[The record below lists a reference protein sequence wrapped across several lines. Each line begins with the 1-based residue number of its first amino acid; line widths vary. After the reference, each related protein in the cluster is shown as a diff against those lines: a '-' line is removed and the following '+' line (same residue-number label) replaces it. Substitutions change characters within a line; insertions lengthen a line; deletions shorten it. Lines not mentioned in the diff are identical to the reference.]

1 LSKMLRGVSS
11 SLKHNI
17 WESIP
22 CAFSSKHGRCAPL
35 FSDQI
40 IAQPLLRPAACD
52 RGLVEY
58 HRANI
63 SSCKRPTDCCGYFTC
78 GTKHSAAEV
87 LIRSVVDQRKFSEAR
102 RSVHKYAHPSWPQ
115 NLPVECWHFSDKAAV
130 SKLVPLQE
138 FEAELNSGNMEKE
151 LIAESGE
158 SQTEFEDLYKNKVS
172 KWYLFSR
179 RDEVTAR
186 VLKQCFNLHDTRI
199 SNPLTRAKVEFV
211 SGATRRG
218 DHLLVGVHDYRL
230 QENERD
236 GVEGYIDD
244 ISWVQEIYSDLLSA
258 PDDQAP
264 FEDSGLLSQRLVAHE
279 VLFVYFPATSTLI
292 TIGADSTYMVLCG
305 RAIMLNQHSQ
315 VTPLQR
321 PARLECAPLVNCRP
335 AAPNRQGRQV
345 RTANARGEV
354 GAGTLLLVLLDAF
367 MDSVFPVLTLLGDA
381 VDGIARLSV
390 RRPEARHVVL
400 AKRVKQQLHKI
411 LKHAWQVPPHIW
423 QAHLA
428 GPPARLTSPPNSV
441 TAARLTNKTSLVT
454 GLSRHVAPVT

>member
-1 LSKMLRGVSS
+1 M
-11 SLKHNI
+11 
-17 WESIP
+17 
-22 CAFSSKHGRCAPL
+22 
-35 FSDQI
+35 
-40 IAQPLLRPAACD
+40 
-52 RGLVEY
+52 
-58 HRANI
+58 
-63 SSCKRPTDCCGYFTC
+63 SCKQPGHSCGRFAC
-78 GTKHSAAEV
+78 GTKDSAAEI
-87 LIRSVVDQRKFSEAR
+87 LIQLLVDQRKFAEIR

-151 LIAESGE
+151 LTVECGE
-158 SQTEFEDLYKNKVS
+158 QLENLNNRVS

-264 FEDSGLLSQRLVAHE
+264 FEDSGLLTQRLVAHE

-305 RAIMLNQHSQ
+305 RAIMLNRHSQ
-315 VTPLQR
+315 VTYSILAQAPPPSLAN
-321 PARLECAPLVNCRP
+321 PHPRLPTGR
-335 AAPNRQGRQV
+335 GRQV

-411 LKHAWQVPPHIW
+411 LKHAWQVPLS
-423 QAHLA
+423 AVT
-428 GPPARLTSPPNSV
+428 ARTTSPRGMPCCEP
-441 TAARLTNKTSLVT
+441 
-454 GLSRHVAPVT
+454 LSAMRVPV